1 MVLVCMFFKRIVTLV
16 LARFRDSF
24 CTPTFFSIG
33 IPIPVKIYGVPSGVA
48 VDP

>member
-1 MVLVCMFFKRIVTLV
+1 MYVFKRIVTLV

-24 CTPTFFSIG
+24 CTPNATFFSIG